1 MIVYTLHEAYDHE
14 GSTFVGAFSS
24 FDAAVEYLVQSLD
37 WSGQEEH
44 NIIWPD
50 QIIICKSEVDGTKKD
65 TMDDKQLFSI
75 SREQMYKLFA
85 SEEQPSKLM
94 SINHKTKCLFNLEK
108 DINIISPVIKHI
120 MTRVNLPCCSHEV

>member
-1 MIVYTLHEAYDHE
+1 MIVYTLHEAYDYE
-14 GSTFVGAFSS
+14 GSTFVGVFSS

-37 WSGQEEH
+37 SSGQEEL
-44 NIIWPD
+44 NILCPD
-50 QIIICKSEVDGTKKD
+50 QIIICKSEVDGTTKD

-85 SEEQPSKLM
+85 SEEQLSTLI

-108 DINIISPVIKHI
+108 DIKIISPVIKHI
-120 MTRVNLPCCSHEV
+120 MTKVNPSCCSHEV